1 MNDKLKHFIAGLV
14 ITAVVTAL
22 TGSLGLAGVAVLF
35 AAAGKEAYD
44 AYHPDSHQADWWD
57 IVATLAGWMPVAAC
71 NWIY

>member
-22 TGSLGLAGVAVLF
+22 TGSLGLASVVVLF
-35 AAAGKEAYD
+35 AAAGKEVYD
-44 AYHPDSHQADWWD
+44 AYHPDRHQADWWD